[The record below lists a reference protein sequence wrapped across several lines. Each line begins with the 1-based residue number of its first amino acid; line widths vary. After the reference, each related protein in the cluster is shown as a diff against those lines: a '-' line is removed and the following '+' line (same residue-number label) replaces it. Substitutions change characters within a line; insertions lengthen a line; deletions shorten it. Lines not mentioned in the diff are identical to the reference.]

1 MDIREYISSGILEL
15 YACNALSAEER
26 KGVEDMI
33 LQYPEVAAELR
44 LIEQSLEG
52 LADKMAASPGA
63 GVRSAI
69 LDAISEDINDDPAGT
84 GDTGEPPVPAGPARQ
99 PSFEIGRAHV

>member
-26 KGVEDMI
+26 KGVEDVV

-44 LIEQSLEG
+44 LIEQSLEV
-52 LADKMAASPGA
+52 LADKMAASPSA

-69 LDAISEDINDDPAGT
+69 LDAISEDINDDAAGT
-84 GDTGEPPVPAGPARQ
+84 GAPADPAGHAGTRQ
-99 PSFEIGRAHV
+99 SGG